1 MDAERTNMD
10 VASLLSGPAG
20 LVVDSLGHCR
30 FPDGSAEAVLVSII
44 QRKNGR
50 IAELETQATE
60 LKAQV
65 TQLKAE
71 AVQHKA
77 LIGDLQARVA
87 RLMKNSA
94 TSSKPPSSDIV
105 KPPKPPAPK
114 GGGKIGGQPGHPR
127 HQREPFA
134 PEQIDHVLEHNLTE
148 CPDCG
153 GPVRPAN
160 LVAPKIIQ
168 QIELILRPVE
178 VTEHRAGACQCMKCG
193 KIHYAPLPPQVEQGG
208 LIGPDLSALAA
219 YLKGACHASFS
230 TIRKFFR
237 DVLKVTVS
245 RGQLARVIQ
254 KATAAMDAAYQQMQK
269 LLPSEATLNVD
280 ETGHREKGKIYW
292 TWCFRAELFTLFKI
306 DPSRG
311 SDVLIDVLGKEFA
324 GVLGCDYFSAYRK
337 YMGDFDV
344 AVQFCLAHLIRD
356 VKFLTTLPDKVTA
369 AYGHRVLEGLRKLFH
384 VIHRRE
390 EMTPERFDRALKWAR
405 DELIVV
411 GKRAPQRKEAQNLA
425 DRFRKHGQAYFQF
438 ITTPGIEPTNN
449 LAEQAI
455 RFVVL
460 DRLVTQGTRSERG
473 RRWCER
479 IWSAIATCAQQG
491 RSVFEYLSQAMH
503 DHFAGKP
510 TPSLLPDGA

>member
-1 MDAERTNMD
+1 MD
-10 VASLLSGPAG
+10 VASLLSDRTGSVAEGLGYGVFPAG
-20 LVVDSLGHCR
+20 GV
-30 FPDGSAEAVLVSII
+30 EAALVSMI
-44 QRKNGR
+44 QRKDCR
-50 IAELETQATE
+50 ITELEAEVAQF
-60 LKAQV
+60 KGQV
-65 TQLKAE
+65 TQFKAK
-71 AVQHKA
+71 VR
-77 LIGDLQARVA
+77 DLQAQVA
-87 RLMKNSA
+87 RLLKNSA

-127 HQREPFA
+127 HLREPFA
-134 PEQIDHVLEHNLTE
+134 PEQIDHVVEHTLEK

-153 GPVRPAN
+153 GRVRPAKSA
-160 LVAPKIIQ
+160 APKIRQ
-168 QIELILRPVE
+168 QIELLLQPVE
-178 VTEHRAGACQCMKCG
+178 VREHRAGAFQCLQCG
-193 KIHYAPLPPQVEQGG
+193 KIHYAPLPSQVEQGG
-208 LIGPDLSALAA
+208 LIGSELSALVA
-219 YLKGACHASFS
+219 YLKGSCHASFS

-237 DVLKVTVS
+237 DVLKVTIS
-245 RGQLARVIQ
+245 RGQLAKVIQ
-254 KATAAMDAAYQQMQK
+254 KATAAMDAAYQQLQK

-280 ETGHREKGKIYW
+280 ETGHKEKGKRYW
-292 TWCFRAELFTLFKI
+292 TWCFRAELYTLFKI
-306 DPSRG
+306 APSRG
-311 SDVLIDVLGKEFA
+311 SEVLIDVLGKEFA

-369 AYGHRVLEGLRKLFH
+369 AYGQRVLEGLRKLFH
-384 VIHRRE
+384 VIHRRQA
-390 EMTPERFDRALKWAR
+390 MTPQRFDRALRRAR
-405 DELIVV
+405 DELIAV

-425 DRFRKHGQAYFQF
+425 DRFRKHGEAYFQF

-460 DRLVTQGTRSERG
+460 DRLVTQGTRSEQG

-479 IWSAIATCAQQG
+479 IWTAMATCTQQG
-491 RSVFEYLSQAMH
+491 RSLYEYLSQSIH

-510 TPSLLPDGA
+510 TPLFLPVGA